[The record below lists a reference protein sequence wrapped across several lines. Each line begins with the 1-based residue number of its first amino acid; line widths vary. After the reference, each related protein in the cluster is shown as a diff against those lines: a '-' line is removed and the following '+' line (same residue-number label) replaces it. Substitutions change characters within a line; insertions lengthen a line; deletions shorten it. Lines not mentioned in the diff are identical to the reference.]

1 MKYRYIS
8 IFVAFSLLLT
18 LFLAVGFFVQAVQAS
33 GASNLCGS
41 NVNIVNGL
49 GIKKDVFCEKSTS
62 WTWNI
67 LKSVDQP
74 RLTLS
79 TGQQQTVNYTVTASA
94 AATSSYHLDGMI
106 RVVNTTDAPIS
117 IDSVVDSQG
126 PVSCDV
132 SFPNLLAPHDVI
144 ACTYSGDPATPPPAN
159 EATANITNDGSISVS
174 AAIDWSL
181 ATTTEIDECTSVSD
195 SFGGPLGTVCAGQT
209 TSKTFTYS
217 RTIGPYAACGEY
229 DVPNTASF
237 VTNDTGSTSSAS
249 ADVLVN
255 VPCAGGCSLTLGYWK
270 THSEFGPAPY
280 DNTWAMLSSGASTPF
295 YLSGQTWYQVFW
307 TSPSGGNAYYI
318 LAHQYMAARLNQLN
332 GASSTSA
339 VDAALV
345 AGNTFFNTYTPS
357 SSLSKAVRNAALA
370 NATTLE
376 NYNTGVSG
384 PGHCSE

>member
-1 MKYRYIS
+1 MAPSRQ
-8 IFVAFSLLLT
+8 LLL
-18 LFLAVGFFVQAVQAS
+18 
-33 GASNLCGS
+33 
-41 NVNIVNGL
+41 
-49 GIKKDVFCEKSTS
+49 
-62 WTWNI
+62 
-67 LKSVDQP
+67 
-74 RLTLS
+74 
-79 TGQQQTVNYTVTASA
+79 
-94 AATSSYHLDGMI
+94 
-106 RVVNTTDAPIS
+106 S
-117 IDSVVDSQG
+117 IGRRQ
-126 PVSCDV
+126 
-132 SFPNLLAPHDVI
+132 
-144 ACTYSGDPATPPPAN
+144 PPPK
-159 EATANITNDGSISVS
+159 S
-174 AAIDWSL
+174 
-181 ATTTEIDECTSVSD
+181 DECTAVSD
-195 SFGGPLGTVCAGQT
+195 TFGGPLGTVCAGQT
-209 TSKTFTYS
+209 TSFTFNYS
-217 RTIGPYAACGEY
+217 RTIGPFATCGEY

-249 ADVLVN
+249 ANVHVN

-280 DNTWAMLSSGASTPF
+280 DNTWAMLSNGASTPF

-370 NATTLE
+370 NATTLG
-376 NYNTGVSG
+376 NYNTGLTG